1 MKNLLEPSA
10 KSVLMPLG
18 LTAAAAADA
27 AIHTKIFGSGTTTLI
42 ISKEEM
48 ENITKIVKSLEDSD
62 LLLKSET
69 IQNKAKEKNG
79 GFLAML
85 LGKLGA
91 SLLRNML
98 VEKGDNIAGD
108 RIIKSWL
115 WIWRIF
121 NQKIFIILPH
131 PLTNLSIIKI
141 NLDLMEFI
149 LVIT

>member
-1 MKNLLEPSA
+1 
-10 KSVLMPLG
+10 
-18 LTAAAAADA
+18 
-27 AIHTKIFGSGTTTLI
+27 
-42 ISKEEM
+42 M

-91 SLLRNML
+91 SLLGNML
-98 VEKGDNIAGD
+98 VEKGGNIAGD

>member
-18 LTAAAAADA
+18 LTAAAAAADA

-79 GFLAML
+79 GFPAML

-91 SLLRNML
+91 SLLGNML
-98 VEKGDNIAGD
+98 VEKGGNIAGD

-115 WIWRIF
+115 WI
-121 NQKIFIILPH
+121 
-131 PLTNLSIIKI
+131 
-141 NLDLMEFI
+141 
-149 LVIT
+149 